1 MLQPDEINEAS
12 AMVRFGER
20 LKEVL
25 RRQRWKQVELAHQS
39 GVSPG
44 NVSRWCR
51 GETLPD
57 RAAFAKVLRVVSEE
71 DAPLLVTAWIAD
83 TLPEEARHMVKIEP
97 KKMSSRLA
105 ETTND
110 GWPSELSGDVR
121 RKFIDFAKIATD
133 YPDVMTIVN
142 VVHTAAL
149 RLRKRK

>member
-1 MLQPDEINEAS
+1 
-12 AMVRFGER
+12 MVRFGER

-39 GVSPG
+39 GVSAG

-57 RAAFAKVLRVVSEE
+57 RTAFAKVIRVVPEE
-71 DAPLLVTAWIAD
+71 DAPLLVAAWIAD
-83 TLPEEARHMVKIEP
+83 TLPEEARPMVKVEP
-97 KKMSSRLA
+97 KKLSSRLA
-105 ETTND
+105 EGPDDN
-110 GWPSELSGDVR
+110 WPSELSGDAR
-121 RKFIDFAKIATD
+121 RKFMDFARIATD

>member
-1 MLQPDEINEAS
+1 
-12 AMVRFGER
+12 MVRFGER

-57 RAAFAKVLRVVSEE
+57 RAAFAKVLGVVPEE
-71 DAPLLVTAWIAD
+71 DAPLLVAAWVAD
-83 TLPEEARHMVKIEP
+83 TLPEEARPMVKIEP
-97 KKMSSRLA
+97 KIMSSRLA
-105 ETTND
+105 ETTTD
-110 GWPSELSGDVR
+110 GWPSELSGDAR
-121 RKFIDFAKIATD
+121 RKFMDFAKIATD

-142 VVHTAAL
+142 VLHTAAL
-149 RLRKRK
+149 RLRKSK